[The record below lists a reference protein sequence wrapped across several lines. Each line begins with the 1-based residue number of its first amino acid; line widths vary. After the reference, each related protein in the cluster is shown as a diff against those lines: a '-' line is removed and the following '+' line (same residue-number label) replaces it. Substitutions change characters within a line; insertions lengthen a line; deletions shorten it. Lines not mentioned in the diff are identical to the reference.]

1 MNARKLAA
9 PLLALFFMLTFSG
22 SALNKAVHAQ
32 SPTPNPQSA
41 GSRPVGTVKA
51 ISGNSVTLATD
62 AGAEITVTVQDS
74 TRLIKTAPGQK
85 DLTGATA
92 IELKD
97 LQVGDRILVRGT
109 PSDDA
114 KSIAASSI
122 IVMKK
127 SDIEQKQ
134 AAERADW
141 QKRSVGGLVTAVD
154 TATGTITISS
164 AAITGNKSVAI
175 HTSKATIIRRYAPD
189 SIKFDDAKLAT
200 LDQIQPGD
208 QLRARGDRSAD
219 GSEVTAQEIV
229 SGSFRNIAGTVI
241 STDAAA
247 NSLTV
252 TDLKTKK
259 LVTVKLTPDSQFRKL
274 PAMMGQIIAAR
285 MSGAPAGASGAG
297 GAAAG
302 GNNSTA
308 PGATPN
314 AKANPPAS
322 GAPGANPSGGGPG
335 NGRAGGSQDFQQI
348 LNRVPA
354 ATLADLVKGDAVMI
368 VATQG
373 TGDGPVTA
381 ITMLSGVDAILAAS
395 PNGSQQMLLT
405 PWNLQASGGSD
416 AASQ

>member
-9 PLLALFFMLTFSG
+9 PMLALMLTLIFSG
-22 SALNKAVHAQ
+22 SAPIPIVHAQ
-32 SPTPNPQSA
+32 TPAPQNA
-41 GSRPVGTVKA
+41 ASRPVGTVKSINGDA
-51 ISGNSVTLATD
+51 VTMTTD
-62 AGAEITVTVQDS
+62 AGAELTVNLQDS

-92 IELKD
+92 IQLKD

-109 PSDDA
+109 PSDDS
-114 KSIAASSI
+114 KSIAATAI

-141 QKRSVGGLVTAVD
+141 QKRGVGGLVTAVD
-154 TATGTITISS
+154 PASGTITISS
-164 AAITGNKSVAI
+164 AALSGNKSVAI
-175 HTSKATIIRRYAPD
+175 HTAKDTVIRRYAPD

-208 QLRARGDRSAD
+208 QLRARGDRNPE
-219 GSEVTAQEIV
+219 GTELNAQEIV

-247 NSLTV
+247 NTLTV

-259 LVTVKLTPDSQFRKL
+259 PVIVKLTQDSQFRKL
-274 PAMMGQIIAAR
+274 PAMMAQIMAAR
-285 MSGAPAGASGAG
+285 MSGAASGTNGAPAAGNGGAG
-297 GAAAG
+297 GNASANPQPGSA
-302 GNNSTA
+302 A
-308 PGATPN
+308 PGATP
-314 AKANPPAS
+314 
-322 GAPGANPSGGGPG
+322 GARPGGGAGGAG
-335 NGRAGGSQDFQQI
+335 NGRAGGGQDFQQI
-348 LNRVPA
+348 LSRIPP

-381 ITMLSGVDAILAAS
+381 ITMLSGVDPILAATS
-395 PNGSQQMLLT
+395 KGGQQMFLT
-405 PWNLQASGGSD
+405 PWNLEASGGGD

>member
-1 MNARKLAA
+1 MSARKLAK
-9 PLLALFFMLTFSG
+9 PLLALMFTLMLSGFS
-22 SALNKAVHAQ
+22 LIQCVHAQ
-32 SPTPNPQSA
+32 SPTPNPQAA

-92 IELKD
+92 IQLKD

-109 PSDDA
+109 TSEDS

-134 AAERADW
+134 ANERADW
-141 QKRSVGGLVTAVD
+141 QKRGVGGLVTAVD
-154 TATGTITISS
+154 PTSDTITISS
-164 AAITGNKSVAI
+164 AAISGNKSVAI

-208 QLRARGDRSAD
+208 QVRARGDRSPD
-219 GSEVTAQEIV
+219 GSELTAQEVV

-247 NSLTV
+247 NTLTV

-259 LVTVKLTPDSQFRKL
+259 PVTVKLTPDSQFRKL
-274 PAMMGQIIAAR
+274 PAMMAQIIAAR
-285 MSGAPAGASGAG
+285 MSGATGGNASANPQPGSATPGAIPGARPGGGAG
-297 GAAAG
+297 GA
-302 GNNSTA
+302 
-308 PGATPN
+308 
-314 AKANPPAS
+314 
-322 GAPGANPSGGGPG
+322 G
-335 NGRAGGSQDFQQI
+335 NGRPGGAQDFQQI
-348 LNRVPA
+348 LSRIPP
-354 ATLADLVKGDAVMI
+354 ATLADLVKSDAVMI

-381 ITMLSGVDAILAAS
+381 ITMLSGVDAILAATS
-395 PNGSQQMLLT
+395 KGGQQMFLT
-405 PWNLQASGGSD
+405 PWNLEASGGGD